1 MTQQGTE
8 EIIMAGFGG
17 QGILFLGKVLA
28 QAGMVMGRHVSW
40 LPSYGPEMR
49 GGTANCTVVISEEPI
64 ASPLVTEPDSL
75 LAMNGPSVD
84 RFQKRIKQGGL
95 LLYNSSLIERV
106 DPDKGVRVASV
117 AASKIADELGD
128 PRVANL
134 VMAGAYLKFSPSL
147 KFDEVVKTLPK
158 IIPARKKE
166 MAEINLAALRKGY
179 EMAQASA

>member
-1 MTQQGTE
+1 MTHQGTE

-17 QGILFLGKVLA
+17 QGVLFLGKVLA

-49 GGTANCTVVISEEPI
+49 GGTANCTVVISEDPI
-64 ASPLVTEPDSL
+64 ASPMVTDPDSL
-75 LAMNGPSVD
+75 LVMNQPSVE
-84 RFQKRIKQGGL
+84 RFQKRIKKGGL

-106 DPDKGVRVASV
+106 EPDAEVRIAKV

-147 KFDEVVKTLPK
+147 KFEEVLKTLPK
-158 IIPARKKE
+158 IIPARRKE

-179 EMAQASA
+179 ETVQA

>member
-49 GGTANCTVVISEEPI
+49 GGTANCTVVISAEPI

-84 RFQKRIKQGGL
+84 RFQKRIKKGGL
-95 LLYNSSLIERV
+95 LLYNSSLIDRV
-106 DPDKGVRVASV
+106 GPDDGVRVAKV
-117 AASKIADELGD
+117 AASTIADELGD
-128 PRVANL
+128 GRVANL
-134 VMAGAYLKFSPSL
+134 VMAGAYLKFSPNL
-147 KFDEVVKTLPK
+147 KFDEVLKTLPK
-158 IIPARKKE
+158 IIPARRKE

-179 EMAQASA
+179 ESAQAQA